1 MREYRVRGVLACVA
15 ALCLAGC
22 GAGEQPAPAGAAAR
36 ADAGVTQA
44 PRTVLAYDCQGQ
56 YVVAELSADHA
67 WVFLPGATVKL
78 PREVSASGERYADQG
93 VVFWTK
99 GDEAML
105 EQQGARVNCRVD
117 RFNTPFEAAKLDG
130 ADFRGIGNEPG
141 WELVMYH
148 DRIRFTWDYGAERME
163 FPAVAHE
170 TSQAEL
176 SSRWVTAAQGRQLEV
191 VIQANSC
198 NDTMADYSYESTVT
212 VRLDGREFRGC
223 GKALH

>member
-1 MREYRVRGVLACVA
+1 MQGHGARAMLVCAA

-22 GAGEQPAPAGAAAR
+22 GAGEQPAPAGVDSTAAAGAR
-36 ADAGVTQA
+36 EG
-44 PRTVLAYDCQGQ
+44 PRSVLAYDCQGQ
-56 YVVAELSADHA
+56 YVVAELSPDHA

-93 VVFWTK
+93 VVFWTR

-105 EQQGARVNCRVD
+105 EQQGARVNCQVD

-148 DRIRFTWDYGAERME
+148 DRIRFTWDYGAERIE

-176 SSRWVTAAQGRQLEV
+176 SSRWVTVAQGRQLEV
-191 VIQANSC
+191 VIQARSC